1 MQQLIPSLPVGTVID
16 VLRQASKACV
26 VKRKFQRAA
35 LLIKQAVARAI
46 DTYGFKHPK
55 YADTLLDFGFYLL
68 NYDSISHSV
77 TVYNVS
83 EISVTVDIEMSTTN
97 FIIGC
102 S

>member
-1 MQQLIPSLPVGTVID
+1 VFQAYKWSNAALQQLVPNLAVGVVID

-77 TVYNVS
+77 TVYNV
-83 EISVTVDIEMSTTN
+83 
-97 FIIGC
+97 
-102 S
+102 